1 MKLRVLVLSE
11 LFWPDGGGAELA
23 TYLITDM
30 LRKVFDV
37 TVVTGSRKPA
47 LLPNV
52 RYVFEPL
59 LSRREKFVLW
69 LNTLRLT
76 KTGRFEKL
84 LRETD
89 ILYVP
94 RLAFPAI
101 PHAKKM
107 DKEVIVHLHDYIPV
121 SYSAAV
127 LAPYEEHKHRITR
140 DDIALECGK
149 GVKYCVGAGLLWW
162 LPKLARRWVAQADR
176 VVCVSR
182 RQAEI
187 VSSLVPELGS
197 KVEVAYNPPPPK
209 LLSRSVSKDLDDTP
223 TLLYVG
229 GDRYVKGFHI
239 LLQALEELGRRRV
252 RARFILTGSYSYGS
266 LKKLKTLERKYENL
280 KIGVL
285 GRSSYEEVL
294 NLHRHA
300 WASIFPSI
308 WEEPLPYAVVEAML
322 AGTIPIASKVGG
334 ITEIVEGT
342 PAEEYMFTVGNPEEL
357 AERIERVSSLSRSQ
371 LIEDCYELREI
382 TLKRFNEDYIR
393 QSLLNILGECN
404 SYNGYHVVD
413 FSLKLSIS
421 SKRETVLRHEARI

>member
-1 MKLRVLVLSE
+1 MRPKVLVVSE
-11 LFWPDGGGAELA
+11 LFWPEGSGAELA
-23 TYLITDM
+23 TYLVTEM
-30 LRKVFDV
+30 LKEFFEVV
-37 TVVTGSRKPA
+37 LVTGTGNPTVP
-47 LLPNV
+47 PNV
-52 RYVFEPL
+52 KVVYESLF
-59 LSRREKFVLW
+59 SKREKPFLW
-69 LNTLRLT
+69 LNTLKLMRT
-76 KTGRFEKL
+76 ERFRKL
-84 LRETD
+84 VQWAD
-89 ILYVP
+89 IVYVP
-94 RLAFPAI
+94 RLALPII
-101 PHAKKM
+101 PYAKSM
-107 DKEVIVHLHDYIPV
+107 GRMTIIHLHDYIPV

-140 DDIALECGK
+140 DDISLECRK

-252 RARFILTGSYSYGS
+252 RARFILAGSYSYGS
-266 LKKLKTLERKYENL
+266 LKNLKTLERKYENL

-308 WEEPLPYAVVEAML
+308 LEEPLPYAAVEAML
-322 AGTIPIASKVGG
+322 AGTIPVASRVGGVPEIVAGTIAERFLFEPGNVEEFVDRIESLVSLSKGEVMDIGMKLKERASKLFDKGRVEH
-334 ITEIVEGT
+334 EI
-342 PAEEYMFTVGNPEEL
+342 ANSFM
-357 AERIERVSSLSRSQ
+357 
-371 LIEDCYELREI
+371 
-382 TLKRFNEDYIR
+382 
-393 QSLLNILGECN
+393 SLL
-404 SYNGYHVVD
+404 
-413 FSLKLSIS
+413 
-421 SKRETVLRHEARI
+421 T

>member
-69 LNTLRLT
+69 LNTLRLI

-140 DDIALECGK
+140 DDISLECRK
-149 GVKYCVGAGLLWW
+149 GVKYCLGAGLLWW

-197 KVEVAYNPPPPK
+197 KVEVVLQP
-209 LLSRSVSKDLDDTP
+209 SP
-223 TLLYVG
+223 T
-229 GDRYVKGFHI
+229 
-239 LLQALEELGRRRV
+239 
-252 RARFILTGSYSYGS
+252 
-266 LKKLKTLERKYENL
+266 
-280 KIGVL
+280 
-285 GRSSYEEVL
+285 
-294 NLHRHA
+294 
-300 WASIFPSI
+300 
-308 WEEPLPYAVVEAML
+308 
-322 AGTIPIASKVGG
+322 
-334 ITEIVEGT
+334 
-342 PAEEYMFTVGNPEEL
+342 
-357 AERIERVSSLSRSQ
+357 
-371 LIEDCYELREI
+371 
-382 TLKRFNEDYIR
+382 
-393 QSLLNILGECN
+393 
-404 SYNGYHVVD
+404 
-413 FSLKLSIS
+413 
-421 SKRETVLRHEARI
+421 

>member
-140 DDIALECGK
+140 DDISLECRK
-149 GVKYCVGAGLLWW
+149 GVKYCLGAGLLWW

-209 LLSRSVSKDLDDTP
+209 LLGRSVSKDLDDTP

-252 RARFILTGSYSYGS
+252 RARFILAGSYSYGS
-266 LKKLKTLERKYENL
+266 LKNLKTLERKYENL

-308 WEEPLPYAVVEAML
+308 WEEPLPYAVVESAL
-322 AGTIPIASKVGG
+322 SGTVPIASKVGG
-334 ITEIVEGT
+334 ITEIVGGT
-342 PAEEYMFTVGNPEEL
+342 YVEDFMFTAGNPEEL
-357 AERIERVSSLSRSQ
+357 AKRVERISSLSQDQ
-371 LIEDCYELREI
+371 LINLGFKLREV
-382 TLKRFNEDYIR
+382 TLEKFSDEVIVQR
-393 QSLLNILGECN
+393 LL
-404 SYNGYHVVD
+404 
-413 FSLKLSIS
+413 
-421 SKRETVLRHEARI
+421 EAFL

>member
-69 LNTLRLT
+69 LNTLRLI

-140 DDIALECGK
+140 DDISLECRK

-239 LLQALEELGRRRV
+239 LLQALKELGRRRV
-252 RARFILTGSYSYGS
+252 RARFILTGSYSYES
-266 LKKLKTLERKYENL
+266 LKNLKTLERKYENL

-308 WEEPLPYAVVEAML
+308 LEEPLPYAAVEAML
-322 AGTIPIASKVGG
+322 AGTIPVASRVGGVPEIVAGTIAERFLFEPGNVEEFVDRIESLVSLSKGEVMDIGMKLKERASKLFDKGRVEH
-334 ITEIVEGT
+334 EI
-342 PAEEYMFTVGNPEEL
+342 ANSFM
-357 AERIERVSSLSRSQ
+357 
-371 LIEDCYELREI
+371 
-382 TLKRFNEDYIR
+382 
-393 QSLLNILGECN
+393 SLL
-404 SYNGYHVVD
+404 
-413 FSLKLSIS
+413 
-421 SKRETVLRHEARI
+421 T

>member
-1 MKLRVLVLSE
+1 MRPKVLVVSE
-11 LFWPDGGGAELA
+11 LFWPEGSGAELA
-23 TYLITDM
+23 TYLVTEM
-30 LRKVFDV
+30 LKEVFEV
-37 TVVTGSRKPA
+37 VLVTGTGNPTVP
-47 LLPNV
+47 PNV
-52 RYVFEPL
+52 KVVYESL
-59 LSRREKFVLW
+59 LSKREKPFLW
-69 LNTLRLT
+69 LNTLKLMRT
-76 KTGRFEKL
+76 ERFRKL
-84 LRETD
+84 VQWAD
-89 ILYVP
+89 IVYVP
-94 RLAFPAI
+94 RLALPII
-101 PHAKKM
+101 PYAKSM
-107 DKEVIVHLHDYIPV
+107 GRMTIIHLHDYIPV

-209 LLSRSVSKDLDDTP
+209 LLSRNVSKDLDDTP

-266 LKKLKTLERKYENL
+266 LKNLKTLGRKYENL

-308 WEEPLPYAVVEAML
+308 LEEPLPYAVVESAL
-322 AGTIPIASKVGG
+322 SGTVPIASKVGG
-334 ITEIVEGT
+334 IPEIVGGT
-342 PAEEYMFTVGNPEEL
+342 YVEDFMFTAGNPEEL
-357 AERIERVSSLSRSQ
+357 AKRVERISSLSQDQ
-371 LIEDCYELREI
+371 LINLGFKLREV
-382 TLKRFNEDYIR
+382 TLEKFSDEVIVQR
-393 QSLLNILGECN
+393 LL
-404 SYNGYHVVD
+404 
-413 FSLKLSIS
+413 
-421 SKRETVLRHEARI
+421 EAFL